1 MSDFIE
7 NYQYTIA
14 WVVYIFSGIIFSLFW
29 WKVTSLLAH
38 AGWREALRGIAL
50 VLIFMPWFTD
60 GTHDHLAPAFVV
72 VLLDLLI
79 GTSDNGLTGSLAL
92 LSSLAVMLMVLIAR
106 RFFLP
111 EVTIK
116 RVKKE
121 LFVGENRL
129 ANSAARRYIA

>member
-7 NYQYTIA
+7 SYQYTIA
-14 WVVYIFSGIIFSLFW
+14 WVVYIFSGIVFSLFW
-29 WKVTSLLAH
+29 WKVTALFTH
-38 AGWREALRGIAL
+38 AGWREMLRGIAL

-92 LSSLAVMLMVLIAR
+92 LSSLAVMLMLLIAR
-106 RFFLP
+106 RFFAWRNHQ
-111 EVTIK
+111 E
-116 RVKKE
+116 
-121 LFVGENRL
+121 
-129 ANSAARRYIA
+129 S